1 MLKQIKA
8 NPAGTLARIQAL
20 SHARLSNYRSFF
32 GAADDTEALGLYQ
45 WNEELSAVLFRT
57 ISLVEVVLRNQ
68 FHQAMSRRYGAV
80 GGNGSRDWYVHVAL
94 STLSKS
100 KIQDITHHKRG
111 ARPSQFLGL
120 AARPSHQDGLDR
132 PTQRAR
138 QHRTTT
144 EPHDEVRPLS
154 TQAQC
159 GCEGLTAMRHFHRL
173 VQEGVADAQ
182 GGGLQ
187 GEALVAAPDLDPVR
201 LVGGLADEDRDAG
214 GTAHLPRVLVVLAL
228 RGQEPAKRQVA
239 DPRRDVRVAGR
250 RAVEPVARA
259 NGVRAVEA
267 DPAFNSLTKAA
278 SANCAVLPW
287 ITWSSVCSIAGRSVN
302 SSSRTVSGTAGALQQ
317 RQFFAGQGLCR
328 RSHRACI
335 GGR

>member
-111 ARPSQFLGL
+111 GQL
-120 AARPSHQDGLDR
+120 
-132 PTQRAR
+132 
-138 QHRTTT
+138 
-144 EPHDEVRPLS
+144 
-154 TQAQC
+154 
-159 GCEGLTAMRHFHRL
+159 
-173 VQEGVADAQ
+173 
-182 GGGLQ
+182 
-187 GEALVAAPDLDPVR
+187 
-201 LVGGLADEDRDAG
+201 
-214 GTAHLPRVLVVLAL
+214 LPRVPAPSPDDVVSGLTFGFWPHL
-228 RGQEPAKRQVA
+228 LDLTVDLHRQ
-239 DPRRDVRVAGR
+239 
-250 RAVEPVARA
+250 PVAW
-259 NGVRAVEA
+259 GPILV
-267 DPAFNSLTKAA
+267 D
-278 SANCAVLPW
+278 VLPGHRQRQASYW
-287 ITWSSVCSIAGRSVN
+287 AKLKHRDALFARLDLCNELRNRIAHHEPIWKLGPLMAEGRSRPGSPLTVQAPAPATPADALHRLRLLYDRITELLGWLSPAVAAQHLASEMHLRCVN
-302 SSSRTVSGTAGALQQ
+302 LLQLDTLGDFRHALPPAEINLATVPNLRTLRKALKY
-317 RQFFAGQGLCR
+317 AAR
-328 RSHRACI
+328 RKQPVLIKDGHRLI
-335 GGR
+335 GHLSCTTP